1 MTRSAAAAPPAAKAG
16 SLVTVYAVPNA
27 TAAATPLMTFSGS
40 RATSITV
47 SNTVF
52 PSSSSSAPSNDA
64 IVLGAD
70 FLTVI
75 DSGMSRSNRS
85 DACIS
90 FAAAA
95 NISFTS
101 GSSPSCASA
110 SPTLPLVRVATN
122 RARRRVARVPRVP
135 ARALPTPR
143 PLASPARPPGVARVT
158 AARIPRPAPARV
170 RPPAR
175 LRARPRPRSINRS
188 PRRIAR
194 STPAIDDS
202 RPSRRRVR
210 ARARRFRSARDADVD
225 ALERVARRAKPPRS
239 RVARAVGR
247 ASRAD
252 VDAGGFAPRVEGC
265 ETTDRDSRVGGH
277 MDAGH
282 RVVSHD
288 SSFHARRT
296 EARVRRRERARR
308 PFATRDEPSVV
319 CANSRAA
326 RIRKRAPR
334 HVGWRRARV
343 ARSRA
348 SRDAR
353 HGAGGDGGD
362 GGDGGGARVQGKVRR
377 RSATETAVDRDGRE
391 TLRQRGLGDAEER
404 GGGAAAGRG
413 RDGGDEERG
422 ARDGGGD
429 DGG

>member
-122 RARRRVARVPRVP
+122 RARPRVARVPRVP
-135 ARALPTPR
+135 ARALPPPR

-202 RPSRRRVR
+202 RPSRRRARAFARGAFARRATPTSTRSSASLVARTRRDLASR
-210 ARARRFRSARDADVD
+210 ARS
-225 ALERVARRAKPPRS
+225 VARRARTSTPADSRRVS
-239 RVARAVGR
+239 RVVK
-247 ASRAD
+247 
-252 VDAGGFAPRVEGC
+252 
-265 ETTDRDSRVGGH
+265 
-277 MDAGH
+277 
-282 RVVSHD
+282 
-288 SSFHARRT
+288 
-296 EARVRRRERARR
+296 R
-308 PFATRDEPSVV
+308 PIVTQESGVIWTPAIES
-319 CANSRAA
+319 
-326 RIRKRAPR
+326 
-334 HVGWRRARV
+334 
-343 ARSRA
+343 
-348 SRDAR
+348 
-353 HGAGGDGGD
+353 
-362 GGDGGGARVQGKVRR
+362 
-377 RSATETAVDRDGRE
+377 
-391 TLRQRGLGDAEER
+391 
-404 GGGAAAGRG
+404 
-413 RDGGDEERG
+413 
-422 ARDGGGD
+422 
-429 DGG
+429 

>member
-16 SLVTVYAVPNA
+16 SLATVYAVPNV

-40 RATSITV
+40 RATSRTV

-122 RARRRVARVPRVP
+122 RARPRVARVPRVP
-135 ARALPTPR
+135 ARALPTFP

-158 AARIPRPAPARV
+158 AARIPRPAPARA

-175 LRARPRPRSINRS
+175 LRARPRPRSVDRS

-210 ARARRFRSARDADVD
+210 PRARRFRSARDADVD
-225 ALERVARRAKPPRS
+225 ALERVARRANAPRS

-247 ASRAD
+247 ASR
-252 VDAGGFAPRVEGC
+252 G
-265 ETTDRDSRVGGH
+265 
-277 MDAGH
+277 
-282 RVVSHD
+282 
-288 SSFHARRT
+288 
-296 EARVRRRERARR
+296 RRRR
-308 PFATRDEPSVV
+308 
-319 CANSRAA
+319 
-326 RIRKRAPR
+326 RIR
-334 HVGWRRARV
+334 
-343 ARSRA
+343 A
-348 SRDAR
+348 SC
-353 HGAGGDGGD
+353 
-362 GGDGGGARVQGKVRR
+362 
-377 RSATETAVDRDGRE
+377 
-391 TLRQRGLGDAEER
+391 RGL
-404 GGGAAAGRG
+404 
-413 RDGGDEERG
+413 
-422 ARDGGGD
+422 
-429 DGG
+429 

>member
-1 MTRSAAAAPPAAKAG
+1 M
-16 SLVTVYAVPNA
+16 
-27 TAAATPLMTFSGS
+27 
-40 RATSITV
+40 I
-47 SNTVF
+47 
-52 PSSSSSAPSNDA
+52 
-64 IVLGAD
+64 
-70 FLTVI
+70 
-75 DSGMSRSNRS
+75 
-85 DACIS
+85 
-90 FAAAA
+90 
-95 NISFTS
+95 
-101 GSSPSCASA
+101 
-110 SPTLPLVRVATN
+110 
-122 RARRRVARVPRVP
+122 RARRVA
-135 ARALPTPR
+135 
-143 PLASPARPPGVARVT
+143 
-158 AARIPRPAPARV
+158 
-170 RPPAR
+170 
-175 LRARPRPRSINRS
+175 
-188 PRRIAR
+188 
-194 STPAIDDS
+194 
-202 RPSRRRVR
+202 

-265 ETTDRDSRVGGH
+265 ETTDRDSRVRGTYGRRTSSRESRFVVY
-277 MDAGH
+277 

-288 SSFHARRT
+288 SSFRARRPA
-296 EARVRRRERARR
+296 ARVRRRERARR
-308 PFATRDEPSVV
+308 PFATRDEPSLV

-334 HVGWRRARV
+334 HVGWRQSRV

-362 GGDGGGARVQGKVRR
+362 GGDGGGARVQGEVRR